1 MVCSLAVSRAADVSC
16 PRRSSGCSVKVF
28 LYGHCHL
35 SFHFGAALIFLLL
48 GCVGTF
54 TDYDKLPCTEGF
66 TTVCIF
72 FDFGTYID
80 HVKNQKSI
88 VQSIKLILV
97 LLDNYSYRIS
107 E

>member
-1 MVCSLAVSRAADVSC
+1 MSR
-16 PRRSSGCSVKVF
+16 PRRSDGCSVKVF
-28 LYGHCHL
+28 LYGHCYL
-35 SFHFGAALIFLLL
+35 PFGFGAALVFLLL

-54 TDYDKLPCTEGF
+54 TDHDKLPCIEGF

-72 FDFGTYID
+72 FYFGTYID

-97 LLDNYSYRIS
+97 LLDNCSYHIS

>member
-1 MVCSLAVSRAADVSC
+1 MCPVLAEA
-16 PRRSSGCSVKVF
+16 GEVKVF

-35 SFHFGAALIFLLL
+35 SFHFGAGLMSLLL
-48 GCVGTF
+48 GCVSTF
-54 TDYDKLPCTEGF
+54 TNYDKLPCIEGF

-72 FDFGTYID
+72 FDFFGTHID